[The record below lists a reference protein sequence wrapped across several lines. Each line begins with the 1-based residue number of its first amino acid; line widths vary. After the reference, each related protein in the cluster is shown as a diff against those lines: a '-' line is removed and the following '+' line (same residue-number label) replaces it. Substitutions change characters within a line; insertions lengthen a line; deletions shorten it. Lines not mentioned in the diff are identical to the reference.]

1 MKFIYAFCLL
11 LLFPSLLLSQNS
23 IKATFSP
30 AEDYRWAILYEN
42 SPLGNIYVAQG
53 KIEDGKLEFTLDASK
68 KEGVYKLVYAAPQDE
83 FNFDIIYNG
92 KENIELSFA
101 KETGVIFQQSSGNLL
116 LNSYLSN
123 MANIGKEI
131 EDFYLQNRTDSQ
143 EATSLFKRQL
153 ALQNQF
159 EEESKN
165 SLANHFIRANKP
177 YIPASYE
184 NKETYL
190 NNLTTNYFNHVDFK
204 DTVLQSS
211 NFLLERSLAYI
222 AGVSHKGMDKEAS
235 NNTNINTVANLIST
249 TDPYFQKYFLD
260 KLWKKL
266 VNYDLKDSANYLA
279 ATHLIPLAEEL
290 KDSNLV
296 IKLSQFKN
304 LSIGNVAPEIAWNTE
319 KNGVQQQHQ
328 LSDLA
333 ISENYILIFWSS
345 SCSHCLEQLPKLKS
359 LVQTLDNTKFKV
371 IAIGLEDNE
380 IKWEN
385 EILKYPEFTH
395 IIKLGK
401 WENEVVKTYGLT
413 STPTY
418 FVLDRDKKFIAKP
431 ENLEELKDFLEK

>member
-1 MKFIYAFCLL
+1 MKFIYAFYLL
-11 LLFPSLLLSQNS
+11 LLFPSLLMAQNS

-30 AEDYRWAILYEN
+30 VEDYRWAILYEN
-42 SPLGNIYVAQG
+42 SPTGNIYVAQG
-53 KIEDGKLEFTLDASK
+53 KIEEGIVEFILDQTK
-68 KEGVYKLVYAAPQDE
+68 TEGVYKLVYAAPQDDY
-83 FNFDIIYNG
+83 NFDIIYNG
-92 KENIELSFA
+92 NESIELSFN
-101 KETGVIFQQSSGNLL
+101 KDSGVTFQQSSGNLL
-116 LNSYLSN
+116 LNSYLRS
-123 MANIGKEI
+123 MATIGKEI
-131 EDFYLQNRTDSQ
+131 EGFYVNGKSDKKELT
-143 EATSLFKRQL
+143 TLFKKQL
-153 ALQNQF
+153 AAQNQF

-177 YIPASYE
+177 YIPTSYE
-184 NKETYL
+184 DKETYL
-190 NNLTTNYFNHVDFK
+190 NNLTTNYFNNVDFK

-235 NNTNINTVANLIST
+235 SNTNIDTIAKLIST

-260 KLWKKL
+260 KLWQKL
-266 VNYDLKDSANYLA
+266 VNYNLKNLANYLA
-279 ATHLIPLAEEL
+279 STHLIPLAEEL
-290 KDSNLV
+290 KDDYLV
-296 IKLSQFKN
+296 IKLTQFKN
-304 LSIGNVAPEIAWNTE
+304 LSIGNVAPEIKWETE
-319 KNGVQQQHQ
+319 KNGVQQKHQ
-328 LSDLA
+328 LSELA

-345 SCSHCLEQLPKLKS
+345 ACSHCLEQLPKLKS
-359 LVQTLDNTKFKV
+359 LIQTLDSAEYKV

-418 FVLDRDKKFIAKP
+418 FVLDKDKKFIAKP
-431 ENLEELKDFLEK
+431 ESLEDLEAFLEK